1 MKNKHV
7 SGDVE
12 PSQKEA
18 NNIERNIATTIT
30 AILSHRYGIE
40 ITTEES
46 NENTVRTL
54 RPVTANVGHHR

>member
-30 AILSHRYGIE
+30 VILSIRYGVKIRRLS
-40 ITTEES
+40 EEEKGRILS
-46 NENTVRTL
+46 R
-54 RPVTANVGHHR
+54 

>member
-18 NNIERNIATTIT
+18 NNIERNVATTIT

-40 ITTEES
+40 ITVKEAT
-46 NENTVRTL
+46 NEITTGTLPRT
-54 RPVTANVGHHR
+54 